1 MQKNNLDI
9 RLCPKCKWLFRAT
22 WISQELYNLL
32 ESDLES
38 IKLVQSDS
46 GVFEVYCKK
55 NIIFSRHVEKVF
67 IDIAIIKQRLRN
79 LIDPER
85 DLGHTDNVR

>member
-9 RLCPKCKWLFRAT
+9 RLCPKCKWLFVAT
-22 WISQELYNLL
+22 RISQELFNF

-38 IKLVQSDS
+38 IKLVQSDP
-46 GVFEVYCKK
+46 GVFKVYFKK

-67 IDIAIIKQRLRN
+67 INIAIIKQRFRN